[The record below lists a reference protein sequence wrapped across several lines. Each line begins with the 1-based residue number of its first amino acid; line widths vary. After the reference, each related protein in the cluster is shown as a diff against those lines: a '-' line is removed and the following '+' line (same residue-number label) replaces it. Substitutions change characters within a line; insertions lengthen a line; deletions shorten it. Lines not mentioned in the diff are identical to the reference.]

1 MAAAKFTS
9 AIKVLGYLPY
19 LFLCQ
24 NFSILLPYV
33 CNREVSP
40 QKLKRV

>member
-9 AIKVLGYLPY
+9 AIKALGHLPY
-19 LFLCQ
+19 LFLCHHC
-24 NFSILLPYV
+24 SISLPYV

-40 QKLKRV
+40 QKLKGV